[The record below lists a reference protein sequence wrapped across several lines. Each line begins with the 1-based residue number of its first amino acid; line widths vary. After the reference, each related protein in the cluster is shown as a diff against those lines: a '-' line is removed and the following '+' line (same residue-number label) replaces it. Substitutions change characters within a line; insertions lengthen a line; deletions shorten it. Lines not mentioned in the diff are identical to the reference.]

1 MSDWQP
7 FNQGKSIGMTSPE
20 GGIVVRD
27 EEHPLGVRIILKE
40 ARDYISISCNI
51 VGRIDH
57 SRFFRKMS
65 DAQNEYE
72 AMKADLVKVAT
83 VISST
88 RSTDIKGWEAVAAFV
103 SKFQ

>member
-7 FNQGKSIGMTSPE
+7 FNQGQSIGMKSPE
-20 GGIVVRD
+20 GGIIVRD

-40 ARDYISISCNI
+40 AKEYISISCNI

-65 DAQNEYE
+65 DAQGEYE
-72 AMKADLVKVAT
+72 VMKADLVKVAT
-83 VISST
+83 VISKG
-88 RSTDIKGWEAVAAFV
+88 RSTDIKGWEAIAAFV